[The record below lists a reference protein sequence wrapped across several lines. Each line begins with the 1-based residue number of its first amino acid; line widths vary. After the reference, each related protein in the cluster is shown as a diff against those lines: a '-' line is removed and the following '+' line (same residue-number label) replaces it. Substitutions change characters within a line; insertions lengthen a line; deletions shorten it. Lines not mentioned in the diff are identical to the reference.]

1 MIKKIT
7 INNKTYTLR
16 YTLNFFEA
24 YNAIAGE
31 DISAIQNSTK
41 VENIGI
47 HKLVNVFKA
56 GLWCNNIEKS
66 FSELEEEVAKIS
78 SADFLKAIEEIA
90 DFFMDA
96 MGVDKE
102 DRKKAV
108 ESTKK

>member
-1 MIKKIT
+1 MIKKIR
-7 INNKTYTLR
+7 INNKTYTLK

-31 DISAIQNSTK
+31 DISAIHNSTK

-47 HKLVNVFKA
+47 HRLVNVFKA
-56 GLWCNNIEKS
+56 GLWCNDIDKS
-66 FSELEEEVAKIS
+66 FVDLEQEINEIS
-78 SADFLKAIEEIA
+78 SADFLKVIDEIA
-90 DFFMDA
+90 DFFMDV